1 MFWYLLYFS
10 LELPSPKKYGKM
22 FSEKEEKDQEIS
34 IRNVV
39 IIKCNL
45 FMKLISK
52 KDHLHVTEKMRT
64 LLQLA
69 KIGWH

>member
-1 MFWYLLYFS
+1 
-10 LELPSPKKYGKM
+10 M

-69 KIGWH
+69 KIG